1 MARDGK
7 GEGATNASRIFD
19 ILRHDLVN
27 GRFTAGEKLGISA
40 LREHYEVGLSP
51 LREALNRLAAY
62 GLLIQENQRGFRV
75 PRLARVELDDITEMR
90 RQLEGMALERAIR
103 HGDAEWE
110 SLLLAAR
117 HRLMRADNDPN
128 QIEQWEQYHSHFHR
142 TLVAPCQSIWLLR
155 FIEQLHDQFDR
166 YRRMAPPLPSV
177 RSTLD
182 AQHGELVELAL
193 ARDAGGARALLDRHI
208 DLSYEVALGSCAD
221 AVVRADSMSRPG

>member
-1 MARDGK
+1 MVQNEK
-7 GEGATNASRIFD
+7 GEGATTASRIFE

-27 GRFTAGEKLGISA
+27 GSFTAGEKLGISA
-40 LREHYEVGLSP
+40 LRERYQVGLSP
-51 LREALNRLAAY
+51 LREALNRMAAY

-128 QIEQWEQYHSHFHR
+128 QIEQWEQLHSHFHS
-142 TLVAPCQSIWLLR
+142 TLVAPCQSVWLLR

-166 YRRMAPPLPSV
+166 YRRMAPPISAI

-193 ARDAGGARALLDRHI
+193 ARDEGGARMLLNRHI
-208 DLSYEVALGSCAD
+208 DLSYEVALGSCVD
-221 AVVRADSMSRPG
+221 AVDRTG